1 MTKSISCGR
10 LRCISGSVLKL
21 IAVVSMLIDHSA
33 LLLGPE
39 LPFLSIPLLGDRIT
53 LYYIMRRVGRLAFPI
68 FCFLISEGLV
78 HTRNRKRYLLRLSLF
93 AVISELP
100 FNILVSGDLF
110 CIGKQNVF
118 FTLLLGALLICVSE
132 RDRSEGENA
141 ILMALILAAALL
153 VKPDYGLSGVILIL
167 LIYCFRSRP
176 ALQAVA
182 AYPLLSGGFA
192 ALAAFIPINLYN
204 RRRGFIKS
212 PALKY
217 GFYLF
222 YPLHILLL
230 AAVKFGLRAL

>member
-1 MTKSISCGR
+1 M
-10 LRCISGSVLKL
+10 LKL

-33 LLLGPE
+33 LLLGAEIP
-39 LPFLSIPLLGDRIT
+39 LLTFPLLGDKIT
-53 LYYIMRRVGRLAFPI
+53 VYYIMRKIGRLAFPI

-78 HTRNRKRYLLRLSLF
+78 HTRDRSRYILRLFCF

-100 FNILVSGDLF
+100 FNILVSGNLF
-110 CIGKQNVF
+110 YAGKQNVF
-118 FTLLLGALLICVSE
+118 FTLLLGSLLICISE
-132 RDRSEGENA
+132 RERSEGENA
-141 ILMALILAAALL
+141 ILMAFILAVAVLI
-153 VKPDYGLSGVILIL
+153 KPDYGLSGVILIL
-167 LIYCFRSRP
+167 LIYCFRTRP
-176 ALQAVA
+176 ALQAVT

-204 RRRGFIKS
+204 HRRGFIKS

-217 GFYLF
+217 AFYIF